1 MNNSKI
7 IIGTAQLTNNYG
19 IYKHFISDQNIKE
32 ILTFAQRE
40 NITYLDTAVDY
51 NKVHYRLGEFDL
63 SKYNI
68 ISKIPKLDNDTQKIR
83 KEIRNL
89 IEKSLKE
96 LNVLRLDGLL
106 MHDLEDINNTEKRSF
121 IIKELL
127 VLKKEKLIEN
137 VGLSIYS
144 PYILDSMKNL
154 EDIDIIQA
162 PLNLIDQRIVRSS
175 WMEKLNNMGVKI
187 HVRSIFLQGL
197 LLADQNFLD
206 KNFKTW
212 NLLWSKWFTYLE
224 ENNNINPIKVCIDFI
239 RSHQNIDKI
248 IVGINSIDQL
258 REINSYFNS
267 GSTILFPDILSNDEK
282 LVDPFNWNK

>member
-1 MNNSKI
+1 MDNSKI

-19 IYKHFISDQNIKE
+19 IYKHLISDQNIKE

-63 SKYNI
+63 SKFNI
-68 ISKIPKLDNDTQKIR
+68 ISKIPKLDNNTQKIR

-89 IEKSLKE
+89 IENSLKE
-96 LNVLRLDGLL
+96 LNVSKLDGLL
-106 MHDLEDINNTEKRSF
+106 MHDLEDMSNIEKRSF

-127 VLKKEKLIEN
+127 DLKKENLIEN
-137 VGLSIYS
+137 IGLSIYS
-144 PYILDSMKNL
+144 PYVLDSMRNL
-154 EDIDIIQA
+154 EDIDIIQT

-175 WMEKLNNMGVKI
+175 WMEKLNNMGIKI

-206 KNFKTW
+206 KNFKPW
-212 NLLWSKWFTYLE
+212 NLLWSKWFTYLQK
-224 ENNNINPIKVCIDFI
+224 NNNVNPIKVCIDFI

-248 IVGINSIDQL
+248 IVGVNSIDQL
-258 REINSYFNS
+258 KEISSYFKNR
-267 GSTILFPDILSNDEK
+267 STISFPEILSNDEK
-282 LVDPFNWNK
+282 LIDPFNWNK